1 LFKPAQYRA
10 KAAEYGDLANTSSG
24 LEQRRAFRRL
34 EQRFAVLADS
44 EQWLADNYQNTVHAE
59 QDRSVG
65 ATLADE
71 EELILRCLGAAPI
84 MQWNTLPAK
93 LQRELFDNAGSMGE
107 LLNTSA
113 LRGQIAR
120 FLHKHKNDENTAKTM
135 AAA

>member
-1 LFKPAQYRA
+1 MYWPSRHIHLLLHDRTDPSAQPSQ
-10 KAAEYGDLANTSSG
+10 K
-24 LEQRRAFRRL
+24 
-34 EQRFAVLADS
+34 
-44 EQWLADNYQNTVHAE
+44 
-59 QDRSVG
+59 
-65 ATLADE
+65 
-71 EELILRCLGAAPI
+71 ELILRCIGAALI

-120 FLHKHKNDENTAKTM
+120 FLHKHKNDENTAKTI